1 MDVPPNNVIQF
12 LARFGGVF
20 VLSGF
25 WLAYVGEQAWWL
37 GGVAGF
43 VLAMILG
50 LSISF
55 ERVRR
60 QKRQKRDRLDELLS
74 KL

>member
-20 VLSGF
+20 VLSGL
-25 WLAYVGEQAWWL
+25 WLAYVGDQAWWL

-43 VLAMILG
+43 TLAIILS
-50 LSISF
+50 LSISLD
-55 ERVRR
+55 RSRR
-60 QKRQKRDRLDELLS
+60 RKRRSRDRLDELLS